1 MKKDL
6 VVAVSWAGGMIAL
19 ALGATLAR
27 KLGTI
32 DQDTVL
38 RIVIGIN
45 GLMIAYYGNRAPKA
59 VAPSVHAQQIAR
71 VSGWSS
77 VLSGLV
83 YAGLWVFA
91 PIPVAI
97 MVGSAAVAAGII
109 VTLGYCLLLRRRSR
123 AGNYGGAA

>member
-1 MKKDL
+1 MKKEL
-6 VVAVSWAGGMIAL
+6 LTALAWGGGIILL
-19 ALGATLAR
+19 ALGATFAR
-27 KLGTI
+27 NQGYV

-38 RIVIGIN
+38 RVVIGIN

-59 VAPSVHAQQIAR
+59 VAPSIYAAQIAR

-83 YAGLWVFA
+83 YAGLWAFA

-97 MVGSAAVAAGII
+97 WVGCGAVLAGMI
-109 VTLGYCLLLRRRSR
+109 VTFGYCLRLRTR
-123 AGNYGGAA
+123 ARADA